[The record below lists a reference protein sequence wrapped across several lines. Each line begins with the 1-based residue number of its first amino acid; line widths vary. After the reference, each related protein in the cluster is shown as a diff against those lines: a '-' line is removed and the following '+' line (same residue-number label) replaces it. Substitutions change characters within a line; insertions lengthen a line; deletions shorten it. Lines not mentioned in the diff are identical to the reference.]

1 MMLNTRTQYGIV
13 AKSLHWLIA
22 PLMLG
27 LIAIGSYMTTLSDEN
42 PLFFRLLDLHQT
54 IGLSVFCLFFVK
66 VAWRLVT
73 PYPEQLATLARWESL
88 LARIVHGMLML
99 AMVVIP
105 IFGYLFATA
114 LGDEISIYDVFE
126 IPSLME
132 LNKAQSELVIT
143 IHVVLAYSIGVL
155 IALHILAA
163 LKHHFVDKNEILR
176 RMWR

>member
-1 MMLNTRTQYGIV
+1 
-13 AKSLHWLIA
+13 
-22 PLMLG
+22 
-27 LIAIGSYMTTLSDEN
+27 
-42 PLFFRLLDLHQT
+42 
-54 IGLSVFCLFFVK
+54 

-73 PYPEQLATLARWESL
+73 PNPEQLPTLTRWESL
-88 LARIVHGMLML
+88 LARMVHGVLLL
-99 AMVVIP
+99 AMAVIP
-105 IFGYLFATA
+105 VFGYLFATA

-155 IALHILAA
+155 IALHILAT
-163 LKHHFVDKNEILR
+163 LKHHFVDKNEVLR